1 MKVIFERRSIRKY
14 TSEQISDED
23 IQELLRAAMAA
34 PSANNQQSWEFVVIK
49 DRVIL
54 KEIIGIH
61 PNGYQ
66 MLKNAPLA
74 IMICGNLEREIEKGY
89 WVQDCSAA
97 TENIL
102 LAAQS
107 MGLGAVWLGVYP
119 MEDRIRALKK
129 MFGLPEN
136 VIPLS
141 IVSIGHP
148 AEKKKPSNR
157 FDQARIHVNTW

>member
-1 MKVIFERRSIRKY
+1 MKAIFERRSIRKY
-14 TSEQISDED
+14 TSESISDKDLE
-23 IQELLRAAMAA
+23 ELLKAAMAA
-34 PSANNQQSWEFVVIK
+34 PSAGNQQSWEFVVIK

-54 KEIIGIH
+54 KEMVGIH

-66 MLKNAPLA
+66 MLEDAPLA
-74 IMICGNLEREIEKGY
+74 IMVCGNLDAEIHKGY

-107 MGLGAVWLGVYP
+107 KGLGTVWLGVYP
-119 MEDRIRALKK
+119 MENRVKALKK
-129 MFGLPEN
+129 MFGLPEKI
-136 VIPLS
+136 IPLS
-141 IVSIGHP
+141 IVSVGHP

-157 FDQARIHVNTW
+157 FDQSRIHVNIW

>member
-1 MKVIFERRSIRKY
+1 MKAIFERRSIRKY
-14 TSEQISDED
+14 TSESISDKDLE
-23 IQELLRAAMAA
+23 ELLKAAMAA
-34 PSANNQQSWEFVVIK
+34 PSAGNQQSWEFVVIK

-54 KEIIGIH
+54 KEMVGIH

-66 MLKNAPLA
+66 MLEDAPLA
-74 IMICGNLEREIEKGY
+74 IMVCGNLDAEIYKGY

-107 MGLGAVWLGVYP
+107 KGLGTVWLGVYP
-119 MEDRIRALKK
+119 MENRVKALKK
-129 MFGLPEN
+129 MFGLPEKI
-136 VIPLS
+136 IPLS
-141 IVSIGHP
+141 IVSVGHP

-157 FDQARIHVNTW
+157 FDQSRIHVNIW